1 MNVIPI
7 SSGNLSKRSVEKK
20 SREVSIF
27 LPNDWW
33 SIDVSLYSEK
43 YPAADNAKL
52 YPIKKQSPFGDLK
65 VTHGKWSAAN
75 GDYRVRAPYR
85 KDYIYYRD
93 LKQKLVKY
101 SVYPALIVV
110 SAIIYFVSFVLSN
123 INI

>member
-20 SREVSIF
+20 RREVSIY
-27 LPNDWW
+27 LPDDWW
-33 SIDVSLYSEK
+33 SVDVSLYSDNR
-43 YPAADNAKL
+43 PAQDNAKL
-52 YPIKKQSPFGDLK
+52 YPTKKRSPFGDLK
-65 VTHGKWSAAN
+65 ASHGNWSAAK
-75 GDYRVRAPYR
+75 GDYRVREHYR